1 MYEEWRPIYTAL
13 VCDIMDQMGH
23 RDQAMDYEIRPAHPE
38 SWFAGPAVTLDA
50 YESDEPSDDPYGK
63 IFAAYEQVA
72 PGDVVVVA
80 ANGELKSGLWGE
92 LLSTAA
98 SVRGVQAMV
107 TDGLVRDIRMM
118 IEMGFECFCKGY
130 SPLDSAG
137 RILARA
143 VNVPVQCGG
152 VAVNPGDFVLAD
164 YEGVAV
170 IPAAIR
176 DEVFAQANEKLEGE
190 NTVRDE
196 LAAGNSPREVFDKY
210 GIL

>member
-1 MYEEWRPIYTAL
+1 MHDEWKPIYTAL

-23 RDQAMDYEIRPAHPE
+23 RDQAMDYEIRPAHPDA
-38 SWFAGPAVTLDA
+38 WFAGPAITLDA
-50 YESDEPSDDPYGK
+50 YASDAPSDDPYGN
-63 IFAAYEQVA
+63 IFAAYDQIE
-72 PGDVVVVA
+72 PGQVVVLA

-98 SVRGVQAMV
+98 AVQGVHSIV
-107 TDGLVRDIRMM
+107 TDGLVRDIRLMND
-118 IEMGFECFCKGY
+118 MGFNCFSKGY

-137 RILARA
+137 RILPKA

-152 VAVNPGDFVLAD
+152 VAVNPGDFILAD

-170 IPAAIR
+170 IPAVIR
-176 DEVFAQANEKLEGE
+176 QEVFDKANEKLEGE

-196 LAAGNSPREVFDKY
+196 LASGQSPRTVFDKY